1 MTVPTAKT
9 IHEAAE
15 QAIYDLIVDGKAQ
28 AGFQG
33 RYFTALQLPELRK
46 ISDYYRSLA
55 IERGEITDTGTGAVM
70 VAYADLR
77 NAEDLP

>member
-1 MTVPTAKT
+1 MAVPTAKQ

-33 RYFTALQLPELRK
+33 RYYTANDLVKLQG
-46 ISDYYRSLA
+46 ISAHYRQVA
-55 IERGEITDTGTGAVM
+55 IERGEITTDTGKVAVS
-70 VAYADLR
+70 YADLR
-77 NAEDLP
+77 NAEFR